1 MGTTST
7 IKILTI
13 WSRQPQI
20 FILIRA
26 LFSIYQRIY
35 FETRTKVKRDH
46 LQETVKLW
54 MTYIT
59 TKPESMPLMK
69 IKMMTIVTFQI
80 HH

>member
-13 WSRQPQI
+13 WSKQPQI

-35 FETRTKVKRDH
+35 FETRTKVNRDH

-59 TKPESMPLMK
+59 TKLESMPLMK